1 MNDHIWKQAYFLW
14 LQLPALFTHR
24 CNRKSHGHWLDFVL
38 SHALVYKIQA
48 CTAELAYECFF
59 FFPCWAVMAELTD
72 VAIFLKHYNHP
83 VAFNSSLPLF
93 FPFLFFQKM
102 CFCHHQHLS
111 REKSMV
117 TRKMTQQR
125 RFCHYCYKTFRRMC
139 THYSSA
145 VQDDIYFSF
154 NLFKKV
160 VLK

>member
-1 MNDHIWKQAYFLW
+1 MLCAESRIHGIHFLG
-14 LQLPALFTHR
+14 QLPALFTHR
-24 CNRKSHGHWLDFVL
+24 CNRTSHGHWLDFVL

-48 CTAELAYECFF
+48 CTAELAYEWVLFF
-59 FFPCWAVMAELTD
+59 FFLPCWAVMAELTD
-72 VAIFLKHYNHP
+72 VSIFFKTLQ
-83 VAFNSSLPLF
+83 SSRGIQLQSSSF

-145 VQDDIYFSF
+145 V
-154 NLFKKV
+154 
-160 VLK
+160 

>member
-93 FPFLFFQKM
+93 F
-102 CFCHHQHLS
+102 S
-111 REKSMV
+111 
-117 TRKMTQQR
+117 
-125 RFCHYCYKTFRRMC
+125 
-139 THYSSA
+139 
-145 VQDDIYFSF
+145 FSF
-154 NLFKKV
+154 FSENVLLSSSTFVSRKVNGDTKDDTAEALLSLLLQNISKDVHSLQLSSLGRYLFQF
-160 VLK
+160 